1 MESKA
6 IEKGILVVY
15 VDPKYP
21 NQICPKCGHKDIN
34 SRN

>member
-1 MESKA
+1 M
-6 IEKGILVVY
+6 Y